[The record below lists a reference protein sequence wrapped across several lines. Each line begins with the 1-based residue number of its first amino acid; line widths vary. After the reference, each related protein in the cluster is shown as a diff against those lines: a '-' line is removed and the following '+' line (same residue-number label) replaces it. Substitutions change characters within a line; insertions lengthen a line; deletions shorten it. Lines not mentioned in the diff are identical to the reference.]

1 MASEENLDLD
11 LPAAELRADNMD
23 LELSIETLA
32 NSLEQALPGQARVE
46 RRKVGGFRSK
56 RREVARIEIALGDEE
71 YELHRESG
79 ALRCTRNKVVRGI
92 TLSRS
97 ELSMADWIRE
107 LVGGVSRR
115 AEVSERDRLA
125 LEGLLR

>member
-1 MASEENLDLD
+1 MAGEENLDLD
-11 LPAAELRADNMD
+11 LPAAELRAEDADVEM
-23 LELSIETLA
+23 SIETLA
-32 NSLEQALPGQARVE
+32 SSLEQALPGLASVE

-56 RREVARIEIALGDEE
+56 RREVQRIEVALGDQQF
-71 YELHRESG
+71 ELRRESG

-92 TLSRS
+92 TLSRA
-97 ELSMADWIRE
+97 ELAMADWIGE

-115 AEVSERDRLA
+115 AELSERDRLA

>member
-1 MASEENLDLD
+1 MPEQEDFDLS
-11 LPAAELRADNMD
+11 AAGLRADATDVEM
-23 LELSIETLA
+23 SIETLA
-32 NSLEQALPGQARVE
+32 NSLEQALPGMANVE

-56 RREVARIEIALGDEE
+56 RREVARIEVALGDEQF
-71 YELHRESG
+71 ELRRERG

-97 ELSMADWIRE
+97 ELAMADWIGE
-107 LVGGVSRR
+107 LVGGISRR
-115 AEVSERDRLA
+115 AEISDRDRLA

>member
-11 LPAAELRADNMD
+11 LPAASLRADGAD
-23 LELSIETLA
+23 LEMSIETLA

-56 RREVARIEIALGDEE
+56 RREVQRIEVALGDEQ
-71 YELHRESG
+71 YELRRESG
-79 ALRCTRNKVVRGI
+79 GLRCTRNKVVRGI

-97 ELSMADWIRE
+97 ELAMGDWIGE

>member
-11 LPAAELRADNMD
+11 LPAAALRADNRD
-23 LELSIETLA
+23 LEMSIETLA
-32 NSLEQALPGQARVE
+32 NSLEQALPGLASVE

-56 RREVARIEIALGDEE
+56 RREVARIEVALGDEQ
-71 YELHRESG
+71 YELRRESG

-92 TLSRS
+92 TLSRA
-97 ELSMADWIRE
+97 ELAMGDWIGE

-115 AEVSERDRLA
+115 AEVSDRDRLA